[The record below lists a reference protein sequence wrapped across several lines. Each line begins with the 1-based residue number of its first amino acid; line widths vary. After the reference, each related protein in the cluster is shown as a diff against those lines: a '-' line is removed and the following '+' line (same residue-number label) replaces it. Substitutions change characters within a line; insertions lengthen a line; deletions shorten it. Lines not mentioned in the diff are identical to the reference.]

1 MYTFQTRIRYS
12 ETDET
17 GHLKLEALLNYFQDC
32 STFQSEDIGLGLGYC
47 REHHVVWV
55 MSSRRIVATRYFS
68 MEENVTVG
76 TLPYAFKGFVGY
88 RNFVM
93 RDSQGREL
101 AVANTIW
108 SLLDTR
114 TDKPVKSNEDMMA
127 GYVLEPKLEMDYAP
141 RKISIPAGSVQGEPV
156 QIKKVHLD
164 TNHHVN
170 NGQFVKIAIDSLDE
184 IFPVAQLRAEYKKQV
199 MLGDVLTPH
208 ISVTEEG
215 KLVVVLFNAQGAVCC
230 IVELEKGKGNEND

>member
-1 MYTFQTRIRYS
+1 M
-12 ETDET
+12 
-17 GHLKLEALLNYFQDC
+17 
-32 STFQSEDIGLGLGYC
+32 
-47 REHHVVWV
+47 WV
-55 MSSRRIVATRYFS
+55 MSSWQIVVKRYPS
-68 MEENVTVG
+68 MGENVTVG

-199 MLGDVLTPH
+199 MLGDVLMPH

>member
-32 STFQSEDIGLGLGYC
+32 STFQSEDIGLGLDYS

-55 MSSRRIVATRYFS
+55 MSSWQIVVKRYPS
-68 MEENVTVG
+68 MGETVTVG

-108 SLLDTR
+108 SLLDTQ
-114 TDKPVKSNEDMMA
+114 TDKPVKANEDMMA

-184 IFPVAQLRAEYKKQV
+184 VFPVAQLRAEYKKQV

-215 KLVVVLFNAQGAVCC
+215 KHVVVLFNAQGVVCC